1 MTILLEQCLYRN
13 VAPLLRQPVLR
24 LGYCRTPLIG
34 VVNGLLREQR
44 DHDCGRDE
52 RFAVVLCRC
61 FDRWPA
67 LSEPV
72 LEDGREA
79 EAPIGLLRHQEF
91 KQPVCGGGAIPV
103 LNSLGWLGLPC
114 SALFPYP

>member
-1 MTILLEQCLYRN
+1 MTILLEQCLYCN

-34 VVNGLLREQR
+34 AVSGLLREQC

-52 RFAVVLCRC
+52 RFAVMLCRC

-67 LSEPV
+67 LSEP
-72 LEDGREA
+72 LLKYGREA
-79 EAPIGLLRHQEF
+79 EAPIGLLCHQEF
-91 KQPVCGGGAIPV
+91 KQPVCSGGV
-103 LNSLGWLGLPC
+103 LPLPNSLGWLSPPGGEFIP
-114 SALFPYP
+114 

>member
-1 MTILLEQCLYRN
+1 
-13 VAPLLRQPVLR
+13 VLR
-24 LGYCRTPLIG
+24 LGYCGAPFIG
-34 VVNGLLREQR
+34 AVSGFLGQQR
-44 DHDCGRDE
+44 DYDGGRNE

-67 LSEPV
+67 RSEPL

-91 KQPVCGGGAIPV
+91 KQPVCGGGV
-103 LNSLGWLGLPC
+103 LPSRNSLGWLGTPFGT
-114 SALFPYP
+114 LFPYP